1 MDRDELRAAAQP
13 KAVRAAIKA
22 AGDLTGAGHHEHG
35 ALTSVRTATHRG
47 HEIVVR
53 TTYEITVDGQSF
65 DVALTVDNSGR
76 VHYHG
81 LPTRDFGSAIALVKK
96 AIDQFPDDF
105 PPPHDPGA
113 VGEHGGDHH
122 GGHH

>member
-1 MDRDELRAAAQP
+1 MDPEKLRAAARP

-22 AGDLTGAGHHEHG
+22 AGDLTRVDDHRRGELA
-35 ALTSVRTATHRG
+35 SVRTATHRG

-53 TTYEITVDGQSF
+53 TTYAISVDGQPF
-65 DVALTVDNSGR
+65 DVALTVDNGGR

-105 PPPHDPGA
+105 PEPDHSGA
-113 VGEHGGDHH
+113 GDHPGVGH

>member
-1 MDRDELRAAAQP
+1 VDRDELRAAAQP

-22 AGDLTGAGHHEHG
+22 AGDLTSAGHLHHG
-35 ALTSVRTATHRG
+35 DLTSVRTAKHRG

-53 TTYEITVDGQSF
+53 TMYEITVDGHPF

-81 LPTRDFGSAIALVKK
+81 LPTRDFASAIALVKK

-105 PPPHDPGA
+105 AVPDEPGA
-113 VGEHGGDHH
+113 GAHH
-122 GGHH
+122 GGGHH